1 MVVDMNNM
9 KKSSEEVDKARR
21 MFDKLKYY
29 SVSDDETDAVNEA
42 LTASQELVALD
53 KPDPAVEEYATAANQ
68 QLSDAVLARR
78 KEEKLGAK
86 QFGEHTPLPDD
97 PDPSLNGP
105 FSQLYKESKFMQE
118 SDDKERSMMGALK
131 AKPPPAKVMRELY
144 PKKKDRQRERAD
156 DDTYFAHDID
166 KDSLNPARAKAF
178 VDAAKNTAL
187 EEQLMELLHK
197 AASSYRSRKTTEP
210 KLKYAQVVQGT
221 SIEGVTNYFAMSPEE
236 LGHATDSFA
245 LQAKAATLQE
255 NKLDAMQE
263 NYLQKFD
270 EDTRMVPFAEW
281 QKQWTLN
288 RMVNEEVHDP
298 DNRVTEKMIRESAA
312 KLMAAHENPDLKKDV
327 ADVLKAQRAQDAEHD
342 ESVASLVAQA
352 PTPEAL
358 EKMHNEGIVGAKQLA
373 LDTALADEKL
383 QNETAHPHHYG
394 KDKKVDPGAEP
405 QYAEVDREAE
415 LQEGRDLVKKTNKVL
430 LTDAERLANSGSKG
444 DQMVLRADTK
454 AAMKGEP
461 TDNAEMRHNVQS
473 EQLFYD
479 MLEKQYGNQTA
490 TDVKKGVRAKFT
502 NEMKKWDK
510 VKKVVTGGGV
520 SPLYGAEALKAL
532 PTRSQDL
539 DGDAQIDDVDDDVPA
554 RKDDSPDN
562 GNEGMPQESY
572 DEANIK
578 DKEEEIET
586 SGYAVREENTPTD
599 TDEQMA
605 ADVAGVE
612 SYMMKPDQRDG
623 EEPGSQ
629 TENLANQIAGDAQKT
644 TDKVESKSD
653 IETAEKEQTVNH
665 ELPNAVSQDSD
676 SPEDKEAAN
685 EINAASAGR
694 QSSQDDNGGSDG
706 DNTASGIPIKVV
718 R

>member
-1 MVVDMNNM
+1 
-9 KKSSEEVDKARR
+9 
-21 MFDKLKYY
+21 
-29 SVSDDETDAVNEA
+29 
-42 LTASQELVALD
+42 
-53 KPDPAVEEYATAANQ
+53 
-68 QLSDAVLARR
+68 
-78 KEEKLGAK
+78 
-86 QFGEHTPLPDD
+86 
-97 PDPSLNGP
+97 
-105 FSQLYKESKFMQE
+105 
-118 SDDKERSMMGALK
+118 
-131 AKPPPAKVMRELY
+131 
-144 PKKKDRQRERAD
+144 
-156 DDTYFAHDID
+156 
-166 KDSLNPARAKAF
+166 
-178 VDAAKNTAL
+178 
-187 EEQLMELLHK
+187 
-197 AASSYRSRKTTEP
+197 
-210 KLKYAQVVQGT
+210 
-221 SIEGVTNYFAMSPEE
+221 
-236 LGHATDSFA
+236 
-245 LQAKAATLQE
+245 
-255 NKLDAMQE
+255 
-263 NYLQKFD
+263 
-270 EDTRMVPFAEW
+270 
-281 QKQWTLN
+281 
-288 RMVNEEVHDP
+288 
-298 DNRVTEKMIRESAA
+298 
-312 KLMAAHENPDLKKDV
+312 
-327 ADVLKAQRAQDAEHD
+327 
-342 ESVASLVAQA
+342 
-352 PTPEAL
+352 
-358 EKMHNEGIVGAKQLA
+358 
-373 LDTALADEKL
+373 
-383 QNETAHPHHYG
+383 
-394 KDKKVDPGAEP
+394 
-405 QYAEVDREAE
+405 
-415 LQEGRDLVKKTNKVL
+415 
-430 LTDAERLANSGSKG
+430 
-444 DQMVLRADTK
+444 MVLRADTK

-653 IETAEKEQTVNH
+653 IETAEKEQTVNN